1 MLVDLFHYL
10 TTPAPWSHRRRGYLR
25 ESVLLLSRS
34 RRCRTAWEPHLTR
47 ARAVIMR
54 ACEGLPRYRTVVVL
68 GSGLLDDVPLDHLA
82 RRFTHIRL
90 VDAVHPWPT
99 RWTVRHRPDVTLVT
113 ADLTRP
119 GAVPDHG
126 GGPEIDLV
134 ISANLLSQL
143 PILPVNGSGGAD
155 PQLGGRIVRAHLDG
169 LSRLAARV
177 CLVTDVLQTEE
188 DRDGRVTDRLDLLHG
203 VPVPTP
209 DAVWT
214 WDLAPFG
221 EAARHRRLVHR
232 VHGYADWHAALGGPD
247 RP

>member
-34 RRCRTAWEPHLTR
+34 RRCRTAWTPHL
-47 ARAVIMR
+47 ANAQALIVR
-54 ACEGLPRYRTVVVL
+54 ACEGLGHRRTAVVL

-82 RRFTHIRL
+82 ARFARIRL

-99 RWTVRHRPDVTLVT
+99 RWAARRHSNVALVT

-119 GAVPDHG
+119 GAVLAHG
-126 GGPEIDLV
+126 GGPEVDLV

-143 PILPVNGSGGAD
+143 PILPVDGAGETD
-155 PQLGGRIVRAHLDG
+155 PDLGGRIVRAHLDG
-169 LSRLAARV
+169 LSALAARV
-177 CLVTDVLQTEE
+177 CLVTDVVQTEE

-203 VPVPTP
+203 VRLPTP
-209 DAVWT
+209 DSVWT

-232 VHGYADWHAALGGPD
+232 VHGYADWHAAGGRDPS
-247 RP
+247 